1 MIAKEFRGTDQGVYS
16 FLWSD
21 GVLTLR
27 RNMNHQV
34 HI

>member
-1 MIAKEFRGTDQGVYS
+1 MIAKEFRVTDLGVYP
-16 FLWSD
+16 FLWAD